1 MIQFKIGMAY
11 ATLAKNTSAIIC
23 NRSKSFVTVKTVRPG
38 SPDKIFRKK
47 IFVFTSSITDD
58 YEYIKND
65 GLRDVWC
72 NAVEFADE
80 QPATA
85 EITPAS
91 DNDNATA
98 SQPAN
103 VANAESE
110 TSTQPEPLYD
120 DDSFS
125 DAPGD
130 NSYPE
135 QDIPND
141 YNPLHI
147 VQTWYGGNHS
157 DAEICRLNRN
167 YEAPHYKG
175 YSIFAQFIPSVPVRF
190 CLAKSESQ
198 AVGLAREYCNA
209 FCVPCKCTDARV
221 EKLCDFFPD
230 WTDFLP
236 YYMDD
241 SLSIRVFRDF
251 HYDPLHF
258 FRDRGLHER
267 KNDNPGLTVIPSEN
281 ISRPH
286 YRAVHDTP
294 QDDIPC
300 VNVPA
305 CDIPAT
311 VAPERNTS
319 TAEGF
324 GIVLLK
330 HRQLG
335 FTFNTDCNPRQ
346 IWFDFEF

>member
-23 NRSKSFVTVKTVRPG
+23 NRSKSFVTVKTVCPG

-47 IFVFTSSITDD
+47 ISVFTSSITDD

-65 GLRDVWC
+65 GLRDAWC

-85 EITPAS
+85 ETTPAS

-135 QDIPND
+135 QDIPECREND
-141 YNPLHI
+141 AIH
-147 VQTWYGGNHS
+147 
-157 DAEICRLNRN
+157 A
-167 YEAPHYKG
+167 
-175 YSIFAQFIPSVPVRF
+175 
-190 CLAKSESQ
+190 
-198 AVGLAREYCNA
+198 
-209 FCVPCKCTDARV
+209 
-221 EKLCDFFPD
+221 
-230 WTDFLP
+230 
-236 YYMDD
+236 
-241 SLSIRVFRDF
+241 
-251 HYDPLHF
+251 
-258 FRDRGLHER
+258 
-267 KNDNPGLTVIPSEN
+267 DNPGFTVIPSRE
-281 ISRPH
+281 IKRPDYASYPEAIH
-286 YRAVHDTP
+286 
-294 QDDIPC
+294 DDIPC

-305 CDIPAT
+305 CDIQTYNHAA
-311 VAPERNTS
+311 VVHERNTS